1 MVIFVKLTRFL
12 WIGIAVLGI
21 GWIYYIYIS
30 PRIFKPAEVV
40 VPDIIGLSEEEARLA
55 LKKEGLT
62 YNINYIDGQSLCV
75 DSTMPKHGSKVYEG
89 YPIEVYIL
97 KPLPSYYQSF
107 VGLIYEEN
115 IGLIQ
120 EYCTRHELTYRLEY
134 VVDNSYSSGQI
145 IGQSK
150 NSDEFVVSGTEI
162 VFQIA
167 VSDNYIS
174 MPNLVGRN
182 IREVME
188 LLDGYRLNYN
198 VIYYHA
204 PLDSDIVISQS
215 VQEGTVLQKGNSYAF
230 DIYVSKGMPSDIS
243 SLKIDDFIQV
253 LNELEYNYDI
263 IYVDSVVAGNL
274 LLDIQMKDRMILYIS
289 K

>member
-12 WIGIAVLGI
+12 WIGIAVLAI

-89 YPIEVYIL
+89 YSVEVYIL

>member
-188 LLDGYRLNYN
+188 LLDGYRLIYN

-215 VQEGTVLQKGNSYAF
+215 IQEGTVLQKGNSYAF

>member
-21 GWIYYIYIS
+21 GWTYYIYIS

>member
-12 WIGIAVLGI
+12 WIGIAVLAI

-89 YPIEVYIL
+89 YSVEVYIL

-215 VQEGTVLQKGNSYAF
+215 IQEGTVLQKGNSYAF

>member
-40 VPDIIGLSEEEARLA
+40 VPDIIGFSEEEARLA

-150 NSDEFVVSGTEI
+150 NSDEFVVSGSEI

-230 DIYVSKGMPSDIS
+230 DIYVSKGMPIDIS

-274 LLDIQMKDRMILYIS
+274 LLNIQMKDRMILYIS